1 MKLSC
6 SIRGDAAHRADLLWG
21 GSFWNPV
28 GAGETQKLLN
38 DAV

>member
-1 MKLSC
+1 MKLSF
-6 SIRGDAAHRADLLWG
+6 SMRGDAPPRADLLWG